1 MTPVL
6 LDQFGLLRAG
16 IAAILI
22 MAGIF
27 VSGYTIGYR
36 SAESGGG
43 VDLKKSVE
51 PVLPKLARADLS
63 EFDSLASSVQMPG
76 AEIDLDRPD
85 IVADAID
92 QPTATTVKQT
102 VKQPAAVVSDSTNAI
117 EAPVLIDTAV
127 APSLRRSSQ
136 QHHALASGAD
146 MDAGFDT
153 IQSDS
158 DGGQTVGQAQ
168 DTDATPPAANGR
180 ATRTGSGIQDTAGAD
195 GARYT
200 VQVGVFSNT
209 DNAIRKKTELEL
221 LKLSAYINE
230 YRNKRDQLRYNVRFG
245 YFKDKSSA
253 TAALSR
259 FEQEMS
265 GSGYV
270 TKIRR
275 H

>member
-6 LDQFGLLRAG
+6 LDQIGLLKAG
-16 IAAILI
+16 FAAMLI

-36 SAESGGG
+36 SAESGDG
-43 VDLKKSVE
+43 VDLKD
-51 PVLPKLARADLS
+51 PVVLAMPKVAHADLS
-63 EFDSLASSVQMPG
+63 EFDSLASLVQTPA
-76 AEIDLDRPD
+76 AEIEFDRPD
-85 IVADAID
+85 IITDASD
-92 QPTATTVKQT
+92 QPSAKAVKQT
-102 VKQPAAVVSDSTNAI
+102 EKQPAAVVSETTNAI
-117 EAPVLIDTAV
+117 EASAPIDTTV
-127 APSLRRSSQ
+127 APSLGRSSQ
-136 QHHALASGAD
+136 QHHAPGSRAD

-153 IQSDS
+153 IQIQS
-158 DGGQTVGQAQ
+158 DGSQAVGQAQ
-168 DTDATPPAANGR
+168 DTDATPPAANDR
-180 ATRTGSGIQDTAGAD
+180 ATRTGAGIQDTAGTD

-209 DNAIRKKTELEL
+209 DNAIRKKTELESQ
-221 LKLSAYINE
+221 KLAAYINE
-230 YRNKRDQLRYNVRFG
+230 YRNKSDQLRYNVRFG

-253 TAALSR
+253 AAALSR

-270 TKIRR
+270 TRIRR